1 MIKVADNSKNLI
13 SLADRTPEERRA
25 IAQKGGR
32 ACAEKRKEEKKMRDM
47 LRALLDT
54 RSKKDNKT
62 YAELA
67 TLGLIKGAIKGN
79 AQNYRTI
86 LEVLG
91 ELNAVQDDAKMQGLA
106 KVQELL
112 GKLED
117 EAKK

>member
-1 MIKVADNSKNLI
+1 MIKVAGRSENLI
-13 SLADRTPEERRA
+13 SLGDRSPEERRA
-25 IAQKGGR
+25 ICSKGGK

-54 RSKKDNKT
+54 RDKKNHKT
-62 YAELA
+62 YGELA

-91 ELNAVQDDAKMQGLA
+91 ELNAIADDTKMQGLA

-112 GKLED
+112 GKLEE